1 MCAFVFAGVTLS
13 RGACRAL
20 RLCGWAGAG
29 HIFLLKNMKP
39 APGSPTDRL
48 WLALPCSFLGRFM
61 APRGISY
68 FFLGTH
74 VCPAIY
80 SPSPRVQVLVR
91 GLVWLGVRD
100 STTSWVLSGNY
111 NKDMYWVAALCAICV
126 CVYLQIRWRYRKLDV
141 AALRLVFLVLG
152 MLPLSLYCHPRFHQ
166 IMILFYNIQIMV
178 LVQKSFFLLAF
189 HLLHFHSHP

>member
-1 MCAFVFAGVTLS
+1 
-13 RGACRAL
+13 
-20 RLCGWAGAG
+20 
-29 HIFLLKNMKP
+29 MKP

-61 APRGISY
+61 APRGNSY

-91 GLVWLGVRD
+91 GLVWEWGSD
-100 STTSWVLSGNY
+100 STPLRGCYPVTTIKTCIGLL
-111 NKDMYWVAALCAICV
+111 LCALYV
-126 CVYLQIRWRYRKLDV
+126 YCVYLQIRWRYRKLDV
-141 AALRLVFLVLG
+141 AALRLVFPILG

>member
-1 MCAFVFAGVTLS
+1 
-13 RGACRAL
+13 
-20 RLCGWAGAG
+20 
-29 HIFLLKNMKP
+29 MKP

-74 VCPAIY
+74 ACPA
-80 SPSPRVQVLVR
+80 SLVSLR
-91 GLVWLGVRD
+91 EFRFSSAGWCGSGVRIAP
-100 STTSWVLSGNY
+100 TLWVLSGGY
-111 NKDMYWVAALCAICV
+111 NKDMY
-126 CVYLQIRWRYRKLDV
+126 CVYLQIRWRYGKLDV

>member
-1 MCAFVFAGVTLS
+1 
-13 RGACRAL
+13 
-20 RLCGWAGAG
+20 
-29 HIFLLKNMKP
+29 MKP

-61 APRGISY
+61 APPPGHFI
-68 FFLGTH
+68 FFPRNTCLPRYLQSFSASSG
-74 VCPAIY
+74 
-80 SPSPRVQVLVR
+80 SRPRVGVV
-91 GLVWLGVRD
+91 GVRIAPLRGCYPV
-100 STTSWVLSGNY
+100 TTIKTCIGLL
-111 NKDMYWVAALCAICV
+111 LCALYV
-126 CVYLQIRWRYRKLDV
+126 YCVYLQIRWRYRKLDV